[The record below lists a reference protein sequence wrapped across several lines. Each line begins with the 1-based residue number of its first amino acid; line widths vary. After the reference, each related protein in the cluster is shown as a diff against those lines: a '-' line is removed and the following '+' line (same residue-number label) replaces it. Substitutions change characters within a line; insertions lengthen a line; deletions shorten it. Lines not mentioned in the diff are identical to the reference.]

1 MPRIKTGLEKVQ
13 EIGTALWD
21 EGFDFEEMDGGEW
34 LRGWVGDLYWAVSGE
49 HILVD
54 SVRPEHV
61 VAIIEALCGEED
73 CECTS
78 TRQARKR

>member
-13 EIGTALWD
+13 EIGSALWD
-21 EGFDFEEMDGGEW
+21 EGFDFEEMDEGEW
-34 LRGWVGDLYWAVSGE
+34 LRGWVGDLYWTVSE
-49 HILVD
+49 DWFQVD
-54 SVRPEHV
+54 GIKPAHV